1 MDDITKTPYKIMPMP
16 MKAVTTVQDSPP
28 CCCARPCFGPPAR
41 MEGDIKAAHGA
52 SIAILAIHAIAL
64 LIGCYVWGDWT
75 TVLIINLDANLTGVF
90 TSIFVLWAPSK
101 FVYVSCAILY
111 GVTGLLDMILVAAW
125 FNYEYIDANAG
136 ILTLLA
142 MPNIIASFSCFLGC
156 AWALKVFHNR
166 DRDSD
171 PRLPEASDLFLSRS
185 SELPCLRCSP
195 SSYLPR
201 RR

>member
-1 MDDITKTPYKIMPMP
+1 MDDITKTPYKSIPMP
-16 MKAVTTVQDSPP
+16 MKAVTTVVQDSPP
-28 CCCARPCFGPPAR
+28 CCCAPPCRGPPAR
-41 MEGDIKAAHGA
+41 IEGDIKAVRSRAHGA

-90 TSIFVLWAPSK
+90 TSIFVLCAPSK
-101 FVYVSCAILY
+101 FVYVSCAVLY

-125 FNYEYIDANAG
+125 FNCDTIDANAG

-142 MPNIIASFSCFLGC
+142 MPNIVASFSCFLGC
-156 AWALKVFHNR
+156 AWVLKTFHNC

-171 PRLPEASDLFLSRS
+171 QRVPEASDLFLA
-185 SELPCLRCSP
+185 
-195 SSYLPR
+195 
-201 RR
+201 